1 MTIVTSTE
9 LQSKIGSILDQA
21 LISPVQVTRKNR
33 SIVVLL
39 STREYERLKALENAH
54 IKSKKPAR
62 SAMFGYLRGK
72 YKIASDF
79 DAPLDDFK
87 EYMK

>member
-9 LQSKIGSILDQA
+9 LQSKIGSIIDQA
-21 LISPVQVTRKNR
+21 LINPVQVTRKNR
-33 SIVVLL
+33 PIVVLL
-39 STREYERLKALENAH
+39 STREYERLKALEDTH
-54 IKSKKPAR
+54 IKSKKTAR
-62 SAMFGYLRGK
+62 NAMFGYLRGK
-72 YKIASDF
+72 YKITSDF